1 MLCSYLFLLLLFL
14 CASFRHTSQ
23 VTYRHATG
31 PAAVRVSWASAS
43 QPRQPIPPASLHRP
57 VPLSEA
63 TYPLDVEPAPTHP
76 PSSTAVGFGLA
87 TAVAGEVHRFTV
99 EARDAFGNL
108 RLRGGD
114 VVSCVGSGP
123 GGAHF
128 TADVTDRGD
137 GR

>member
-1 MLCSYLFLLLLFL
+1 MLFF
-14 CASFRHTSQ
+14 SQ

-31 PAAVRVSWASAS
+31 PALVRVSWASAS
-43 QPRQPIPPASLHRP
+43 QPREPVAPGHLYRP

-63 TYPLDVEPAPTHP
+63 THPLAVQPAPTHP
-76 PSSTAVGFGLA
+76 PSSTAIGAALA
-87 TAVAGEVHRFTV
+87 AAAAGEVHTFTV

-108 RLRGGD
+108 RLQGGD
-114 VVSCVGSGP
+114 VVACVGSGP

-137 GR
+137 GRCASAREI